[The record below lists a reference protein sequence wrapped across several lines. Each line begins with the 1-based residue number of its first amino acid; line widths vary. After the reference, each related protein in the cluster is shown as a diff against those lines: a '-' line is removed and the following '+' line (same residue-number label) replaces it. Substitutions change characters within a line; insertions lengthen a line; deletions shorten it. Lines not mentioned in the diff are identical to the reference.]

1 MIKHYTAL
9 VISKALINV
18 ESTHILSSFHW
29 KLFYLYFLYFYDK
42 TKICF
47 LFWIVLFLLFISL
60 ITTNT
65 SCHPLHEL
73 FRKNSYV
80 HYIITLENVKKS
92 LIPVSHWHYQCEN
105 CISVLWLLYTK
116 LVFWFTYCYTPHYEY
131 PKYNQEE
138 ITSNFRLIACLPFV
152 WFFKFKNQNISASK
166 YFWSSLL
173 KLFTSISV

>member
-1 MIKHYTAL
+1 M
-9 VISKALINV
+9 
-18 ESTHILSSFHW
+18 
-29 KLFYLYFLYFYDK
+29 
-42 TKICF
+42 F
-47 LFWIVLFLLFISL
+47 LFWIVLLLLFIL
-60 ITTNT
+60 VITTNT

-92 LIPVSHWHYQCEN
+92 LIWTPATYSISVSHWHYQCEN
-105 CISVLWLLYTK
+105 CISVLWLSYTK
-116 LVFWFTYCYTPHYEY
+116 LDCYTPHYEY

-166 YFWSSLL
+166 YSWSSLL